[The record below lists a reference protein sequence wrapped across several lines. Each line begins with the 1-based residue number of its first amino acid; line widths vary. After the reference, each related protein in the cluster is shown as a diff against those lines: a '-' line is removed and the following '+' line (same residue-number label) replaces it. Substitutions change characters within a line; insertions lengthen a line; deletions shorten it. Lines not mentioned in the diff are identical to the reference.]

1 MRPKPHLFPVL
12 PNSGGSLFTAW
23 PITFVVASLICFRC
37 WEFWSLGGLEN
48 LYDLL
53 QISESPNLPVAKA
66 IIKSYP
72 HLHSCAKRGRR
83 ASIQHAFD
91 GASGW
96 VVR

>member
-1 MRPKPHLFPVL
+1 MVRDVFIALLISFLVP
-12 PNSGGSLFTAW
+12 
-23 PITFVVASLICFRC
+23 SLICFRF

-91 GASGW
+91 GASGR
-96 VVR
+96 VIR